1 MSNKIYLKD
10 VVYGGTIESIIYAH
24 LNDFFFIPDGDLRP
38 RHLEFIDPETSKLLG
53 FDDTVFLNTEDG
65 EVEMGCFALDVWSRL
80 YFNMSMM
87 GRLVPTTD
95 IQSIRLDENNIR
107 ITHNRPYFAEIYFE
121 NLHIF
126 SEQNLFG
133 LPAPSRKEPKVYRA
147 WDWANIKRGLS
158 SEIDYYELS
167 DGPFEKVFFYPTERW
182 DGFSGKRKDICIVS
196 TIEENKIND
205 FEFSDT
211 YFRLILERIINKSEI
226 SNPIKNFHIESRD
239 RELEVISRDIYPN
252 TDKIT
257 YIYDSL
263 GDIARNYETGIKK
276 IVFGRYHSHRRTKLK
291 F

>member
-24 LNDFFFIPDGDLRP
+24 LNDFFFVPDGDLKP
-38 RHLEFIDPETSKLLG
+38 KHLEFIDPGISRFLG
-53 FDDTVFLNTEDG
+53 FEDILSLKTEDG
-65 EVEMGCFALDVWSRL
+65 EIEMGCFALDVWSRL

-95 IQSIRLDENNIR
+95 IQCIRLEEDHIR
-107 ITHNRPYFAEIYFE
+107 ITHNRPYFVEIYFE

-126 SEQNLFG
+126 SEQNLLG
-133 LPAPSRKEPKVYRA
+133 LPTPIHKEPKIYRS
-147 WDWANIKRGLS
+147 WDWANIKQGFS
-158 SEIDYYELS
+158 SEVDYYEIE
-167 DGPFEKVFFYPTERW
+167 DGPFERVFFYPSERW
-182 DGFSGKRKDICIVS
+182 DGFTATRKDICIVS
-196 TIEENKIND
+196 IIEEDKIND

-211 YFRLILERIINKSEI
+211 YFRLVLERIINKSNI
-226 SNPIKNFHIESRD
+226 SSPIRDFSVESRE
-239 RELEVISRDIYPN
+239 RELEVISRDIYPD

-263 GDIARNYETGIKK
+263 EDIVRNHEIRIKK
-276 IVFGRYHSHRRTKLK
+276 IVFGRYHSRRRTRLK